1 MTEKKLIYESPW
13 MEFLGLQLA
22 SSCLVAV
29 SVNESM
35 ITDSDP
41 YFDDLN

>member
-22 SSCLVAV
+22 SSCLVA
-29 SVNESM
+29 SAEYMLTN
-35 ITDSDP
+35 DNDP
-41 YFDDLN
+41 YFESES

>member
-22 SSCLVAV
+22 SSCLVA
-29 SVNESM
+29 SAEDHF
-35 ITDSDP
+35 IDDADP
-41 YFDDLN
+41 YFE